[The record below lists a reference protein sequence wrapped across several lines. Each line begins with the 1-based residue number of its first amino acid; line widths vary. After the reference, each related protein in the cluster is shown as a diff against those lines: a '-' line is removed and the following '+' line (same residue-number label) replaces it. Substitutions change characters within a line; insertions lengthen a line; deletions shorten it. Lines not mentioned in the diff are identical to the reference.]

1 MATEL
6 QKLQV
11 NELSGVEHPA
21 NEAPGWL
28 VMKSA
33 DEREALLKEVDR
45 MESDFAILY
54 ASLKAVEG
62 YLGDAPEEVTAA
74 EKALVGY
81 VESLFSDG
89 DGTDPEPDPTDTNDS
104 APEDTT
110 VKTAD
115 TTRRSLTELIFGNV
129 EKDADVDIDTD
140 VEKDADTGVFDQ
152 EADVEKDA
160 DTETDEVEKDAEAE
174 AEAEAEVEKDAD
186 EAPADDDNGLV
197 EVLSRLAQ
205 GQEDLAKNLGGDIG
219 ALRDAL
225 VSTIE
230 RVERL
235 EVRKTGLDPDV
246 DTAIEKSGISPLTAA
261 VHGALNGQRIN
272 LS

>member
-54 ASLKAVEG
+54 ASLKAAEG
-62 YLGDAPEEVTAA
+62 YLGDAPEEVTSAA
-74 EKALVGY
+74 SALVGY
-81 VESLFSDG
+81 VESLFSEG
-89 DGTDPEPDPTDTNDS
+89 EGEEPEAETETTDS
-104 APEDTT
+104 APEET

-115 TTRRSLTELIFGNV
+115 TTRRSLTELIFGSV
-129 EKDADVDIDTD
+129 EKDADTD
-140 VEKDADTGVFDQ
+140 VEKDATVFDQ
-152 EADVEKDA
+152 EAETDDVEKDAEVEADEVEKDAEPEAEADVEKDA
-160 DTETDEVEKDAEAE
+160 EP
-174 AEAEAEVEKDAD
+174 
-186 EAPADDDNGLV
+186 APADEDDNGLV

-205 GQEDLAKNLGGDIG
+205 SQEDLAKNLGGDIG

>member
-54 ASLKAVEG
+54 ASLKAAEG
-62 YLGDAPEEVTAA
+62 YLGDAPEEVTSAA
-74 EKALVGY
+74 SALVGY
-81 VESLFSDG
+81 VESLFSEG
-89 DGTDPEPDPTDTNDS
+89 EGEEPEAETETTDS
-104 APEDTT
+104 APEET

-115 TTRRSLTELIFGNV
+115 TTRRSLTELIFGSV
-129 EKDADVDIDTD
+129 EKDADTD
-140 VEKDADTGVFDQ
+140 VEKDATVFDQ
-152 EADVEKDA
+152 EA
-160 DTETDEVEKDAEAE
+160 ETDEVEKDAEPE
-174 AEAEAEVEKDAD
+174 AEADVEKDA
-186 EAPADDDNGLV
+186 EPAPADDDDNGLV

-235 EVRKTGLDPDV
+235 EVRKTGLDPDADAV
-246 DTAIEKSGISPLTAA
+246 EKAAADPLGTAVLAA
-261 VHGALNGQRIN
+261 LSGQRIN

>member
-11 NELSGVEHPA
+11 DELSGVEHPA

-33 DEREALLKEVDR
+33 DEQEALLKEVDR

-54 ASLKAVEG
+54 ASLKAAEG
-62 YLGDAPEEVTAA
+62 YLGDAPEEVTSAA
-74 EKALVGY
+74 SALVGY
-81 VESLFSDG
+81 VESLFSEG
-89 DGTDPEPDPTDTNDS
+89 EGEEPEAETETTDS
-104 APEDTT
+104 APEEP

-115 TTRRSLTELIFGNV
+115 TPRRSLTELIFGSV
-129 EKDADVDIDTD
+129 EKDTDTD
-140 VEKDADTGVFDQ
+140 VEKDATVFDQ
-152 EADVEKDA
+152 DAETDDVEKDA
-160 DTETDEVEKDAEAE
+160 EVETDDVEKDAE
-174 AEAEAEVEKDAD
+174 VD
-186 EAPADDDNGLV
+186 EEPNDTGLV

-235 EVRKTGLDPDV
+235 EVRKTGLTPDADAVEKAAADPLG
-246 DTAIEKSGISPLTAA
+246 TAVLAA
-261 VHGALNGQRIN
+261 LSGQRIN

>member
-11 NELSGVEHPA
+11 DELSGVEHPA

-89 DGTDPEPDPTDTNDS
+89 DGEDTEPDPEDTNDS
-104 APEDTT
+104 ASEDTT

-129 EKDADVDIDTD
+129 KKDADVDIDTD

-152 EADVEKDA
+152 EAEVEKDAEVETDDVEKDA
-160 DTETDEVEKDAEAE
+160 DV
-174 AEAEAEVEKDAD
+174 EAEAEVEKDATAD
-186 EAPADDDNGLV
+186 EDQDGLV

-246 DTAIEKSGISPLTAA
+246 DATIEKSGISPLTAA

>member
-54 ASLKAVEG
+54 ASLKAAEG
-62 YLGDAPEEVTAA
+62 YLGDAPEEVTSAA
-74 EKALVGY
+74 SALVGY
-81 VESLFSDG
+81 VESLFSEG
-89 DGTDPEPDPTDTNDS
+89 EGEEPEAETETTDS
-104 APEDTT
+104 APEET

-115 TTRRSLTELIFGNV
+115 TTRRSLTELIFGSV
-129 EKDADVDIDTD
+129 EKDADTD
-140 VEKDADTGVFDQ
+140 VEKDATVFDQ
-152 EADVEKDA
+152 EA
-160 DTETDEVEKDAEAE
+160 ETDEVEKDAETD
-174 AEAEAEVEKDAD
+174 EVEKDAEPEAEAD
-186 EAPADDDNGLV
+186 VEKDAEPAPADDDDNGLV

-235 EVRKTGLDPDV
+235 EVRKTGLDPDADAV
-246 DTAIEKSGISPLTAA
+246 EKAAADPLGTAVLAA
-261 VHGALNGQRIN
+261 LSGQRIN

>member
-11 NELSGVEHPA
+11 DELSGVEHPA

-89 DGTDPEPDPTDTNDS
+89 DGEDTEPDPEDTNDS
-104 APEDTT
+104 ASEDTT

-129 EKDADVDIDTD
+129 KKDADVDIDTD

-152 EADVEKDA
+152 EAEVEKDAEVETDDVEKDA
-160 DTETDEVEKDAEAE
+160 DV
-174 AEAEAEVEKDAD
+174 EAEAEVEKDATAD
-186 EAPADDDNGLV
+186 EDQDGLV

-235 EVRKTGLDPDV
+235 EVRKTGLTPDADAVEKAAADPLG
-246 DTAIEKSGISPLTAA
+246 TAVLAA
-261 VHGALNGQRIN
+261 LSGQRIN

>member
-54 ASLKAVEG
+54 ASLKAAEG
-62 YLGDAPEEVTAA
+62 YLGDAPEEVTSAA
-74 EKALVGY
+74 SALVGY
-81 VESLFSDG
+81 VESLFSEG
-89 DGTDPEPDPTDTNDS
+89 EGEEPEAETETTDS
-104 APEDTT
+104 APEET

-115 TTRRSLTELIFGNV
+115 TTRRSLTELIFGSV
-129 EKDADVDIDTD
+129 EKDADTD
-140 VEKDADTGVFDQ
+140 VEKDATVFDQ
-152 EADVEKDA
+152 EA
-160 DTETDEVEKDAEAE
+160 ETDEVEKDAETD
-174 AEAEAEVEKDAD
+174 EVEKDAEPEAEAD
-186 EAPADDDNGLV
+186 VEKDAEPAPADDDDNGLL

-235 EVRKTGLDPDV
+235 EVRKTGLDPDADAV
-246 DTAIEKSGISPLTAA
+246 EKAAADPLGTAVLAA
-261 VHGALNGQRIN
+261 LSGQRIN